1 MLENASNGRLEFA
14 VQAHTLVGLQCTI
27 TQQAA
32 HTFAVQAHTFLICLP
47 MCLFVYHFSSYTHGT
62 DSIVLNMPCNL
73 LRHDE
78 K

>member
-32 HTFAVQAHTFLICLP
+32 HTFVVQAHTFAVQAHTFVVCLP
-47 MCLFVYHFSSYTHGT
+47 MCLCISFF
-62 DSIVLNMPCNL
+62 
-73 LRHDE
+73 
-78 K
+78 

>member
-32 HTFAVQAHTFLICLP
+32 HTFAVQAHTFVICLP
-47 MCLFVYHFSSYTHGT
+47 MCLCISFF
-62 DSIVLNMPCNL
+62 
-73 LRHDE
+73 
-78 K
+78 